1 MRLKLDLS
9 LPTLSALFQPEGGY
23 FPGPVIAPTPK
34 GERRDVVVGFNWRHD
49 DGQHETYLMVPMLF
63 FGGGLAAD
71 AADCF
76 LDLSIPWVHERVA
89 STCLSLL
96 GVKGARAASMTR
108 SQAGTVY
115 TLRWVDGDDGL
126 PDSAP
131 HRMIGG
137 KPCVRWTGLPQT
149 ASWDRLGGAP
159 VIGLY
164 QNDLV
169 SAYRLKLSSI
179 PRLELQPGATG
190 DEALGALLLAL
201 DGREAKRAV
210 PTPATP

>member
-108 SQAGTVY
+108 SRTGTVY

-126 PDSAP
+126 P
-131 HRMIGG
+131 R
-137 KPCVRWTGLPQT
+137 TT
-149 ASWDRLGGAP
+149 SWDKFGGGP

-169 SAYRLKLSSI
+169 TSYRIKLSDI
-179 PRLELQPGATG
+179 PRIDLKPDATH

-201 DGREAKRAV
+201 DAREAGKAKADR
-210 PTPATP
+210 